1 MTSSAS
7 NRLWVSECRSWL
19 RDFRLR
25 WRISDGLIGGKP
37 IRSWFLFLEA
47 LRRFRRFRRFRQ
59 FLLFSLRI
67 LRQSEVSCFSEF
79 ILRVYFCD
87 ARQWWSLAPLSNFS
101 YLVVRVLQWIGNTFC
116 SSDGDGL
123 LVESYQ
129 AQSDVNIML
138 DGSSYPRW
146 KLGCYALEKL
156 YFVRWKMKQANVQG
170 QWRHL

>member
-1 MTSSAS
+1 MISSAS

-47 LRRFRRFRRFRQ
+47 PRRFRRLRRFRRF
-59 FLLFSLRI
+59 LFSLRI

-79 ILRVYFCD
+79 IRVYFCD
-87 ARQWWSLAPLSNFS
+87 ARLWWSLAPLSNFS
-101 YLVVRVLQWIGNTFC
+101 YLVVRVPQWIGNTFC
-116 SSDGDGL
+116 SYDGKWL

-129 AQSDVNIML
+129 TQLDVNIML
-138 DGSSYPRW
+138 DGSSFPRW
-146 KLGCYALEKL
+146 KLGCYASEKL
-156 YFVRWKMKQANVQG
+156 YFVRWKM
-170 QWRHL
+170 

>member
-47 LRRFRRFRRFRQ
+47 LRRLLRFRR

-87 ARQWWSLAPLSNFS
+87 ARHWWSLAPLSNFS
-101 YLVVRVLQWIGNTFC
+101 YLVGRVLRKHI
-116 SSDGDGL
+116 
-123 LVESYQ
+123 
-129 AQSDVNIML
+129 
-138 DGSSYPRW
+138 
-146 KLGCYALEKL
+146 LE
-156 YFVRWKMKQANVQG
+156 FWWKMAASRILSDSIRCEHNVRRQFLS
-170 QWRHL
+170 QMKVRLLCIRKTLFC